1 MLWCTAAISAPPK
14 PASAIWS
21 TSRAISTGSTS
32 PSGHHQR
39 NLGRADLAGRA
50 NQLAVDAA
58 AVERAVP
65 EDAAALAVGP
75 SVVRRLVVRA
85 AAMTDRRVAPPPRC
99 GWVSCMVQP
108 QLVVGEWVLNRF
120 SHCKCRNRISPSELR
135 SIERTT
141 IQSKERREEL
151 GR

>member
-1 MLWCTAAISAPPK
+1 MLWCTAAISAPPN

-39 NLGRADLAGRA
+39 NLGRTDLAGRA
-50 NQLAVDAA
+50 NQLAVGAA
-58 AVERAVP
+58 ALERVDP

-75 SVVRRLVVRA
+75 SVARTPVVRA
-85 AAMTDRRVAPPPRC
+85 AAMTDRRVAPPRC

-108 QLVVGEWVLNRF
+108 QLVASERVMNRF
-120 SHCKCRNRISPSELR
+120 SHCRCRNRISPSELR

-141 IQSKERREEL
+141 IQSNERRAEL
-151 GR
+151 GK